1 MYYFF
6 PIELS
11 YNNTGLLYGFIT
23 FLNLIRNVNIEKL
36 QLLNNTNR
44 INITAW
50 YLHGSNISSHFY
62 FKYISLHL

>member
-1 MYYFF
+1 MDLTQHIKEPKKNVLFF

-23 FLNLIRNVNIEKL
+23 FFNLIRNVNIEKL

-44 INITAW
+44 INITA
-50 YLHGSNISSHFY
+50 
-62 FKYISLHL
+62 